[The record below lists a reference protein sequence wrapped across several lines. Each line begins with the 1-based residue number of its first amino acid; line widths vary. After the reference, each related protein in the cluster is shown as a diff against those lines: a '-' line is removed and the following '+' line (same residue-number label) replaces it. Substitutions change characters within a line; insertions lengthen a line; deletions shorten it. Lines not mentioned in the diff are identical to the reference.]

1 MRRDFLSTVAVDG
14 KKSAR
19 IKTWIWVTFLST
31 IFVQFVGTLFY
42 FVWLNDASIVQ
53 PVYALTKMLMLLA
66 PLVLV
71 LYLKLPIEPIRFRK
85 NLGAS
90 VVWGIISGC
99 AIAGLIF
106 LVYFAFQETW
116 LPFADNIRNKIA
128 DVGIA
133 RTYVIAALGISLG
146 HSLFEEYFWRWYT
159 VRGLAVR
166 FSATAAIVLG
176 GFLFALHH
184 YILLSQFFGLW
195 LTILF
200 GTFVG
205 IGGVIWSLIYRRT
218 ESLLA
223 PWISH
228 AIVDATLFYIGFLIV
243 SS

>member
-1 MRRDFLSTVAVDG
+1 MSTDTIVG
-14 KKSAR
+14 MKNAR
-19 IKTWIWVTFLST
+19 IKTWIWIAFLST

-53 PVYALTKMLMLLA
+53 PVYALTKMLMLVA

-71 LYLKLPIEPIRFRK
+71 LYLKLPVAPMHFRK

-90 VVWGIISGC
+90 ILGGVVSGC
-99 AIAGLIF
+99 VIAGLIF
-106 LVYFAFQETW
+106 LVYFTFQETW

-133 RTYVIAALGISLG
+133 DAYVMAAIGISLG
-146 HSLFEEYFWRWYT
+146 HSLFEEYFWRWYV
-159 VRGLAVR
+159 VRGLGVR
-166 FSATAAIVLG
+166 FSEATAIILG
-176 GFLFALHH
+176 GFLFVLHH
-184 YILLSQFFGLW
+184 YILLSQFFGVG

-218 ESLLA
+218 DSLLA

-228 AIVDATLFYIGFLIV
+228 AIVDGTLFYIGFLIV
-243 SS
+243 SR